1 MTCFDLGFFFI
12 MIIVMIIITTI
23 TKLEDNE
30 DPTVVY
36 PVRFDLDLF
45 YVAPFYHSFFPDI
58 DKMVVV
64 DLDLEFRLIHVQE

>member
-1 MTCFDLGFFFI
+1 M
-12 MIIVMIIITTI
+12 MIITTI
-23 TKLEDNE
+23 TQLEDNE

-45 YVAPFYHSFFPDI
+45 YVAPFYHLFFPDI

-64 DLDLEFRLIHVQE
+64 DLDLEFRLIHVQ

>member
-1 MTCFDLGFFFI
+1 MTRFDHGFFFI
-12 MIIVMIIITTI
+12 ITIVMIIITTI
-23 TKLEDNE
+23 TQLEDNE

-64 DLDLEFRLIHVQE
+64 DLDLEFRLIHVQ